1 MNQDPARVLP
11 GEITKIDQFLMVLT
25 FRLANGR
32 WKNRIAN
39 DGIFYLICICPVK
52 KYSNERFSVSK
63 MPGSDSGYFII

>member
-1 MNQDPARVLP
+1 MLVLKATFYRIKTNLHQKMNQDPARVLP

-39 DGIFYLICICPVK
+39 DGIFY
-52 KYSNERFSVSK
+52 
-63 MPGSDSGYFII
+63 